1 LIYEP
6 QKIPFSIVLTIHS
19 KNMNSDKTANLPMH
33 STASKSTK
41 SSPPLII
48 YVLGPPCAGKSTL
61 CTTLV
66 NKFNLDHF
74 SIGDELRDL
83 ISSDTTGHA
92 ARIKSKLSVAELEDF
107 ATNVKAGTLAPSN
120 VTPKYVKERIF
131 PDGVVPLNLRILIDG
146 FPRGVDRWETFKDSV
161 KDIWQPDSSTW
172 TLLLCVDR
180 AVARQRF
187 LSRGRAGDVLDKRF
201 DDHENSIDNIVAAMK
216 QDGVNVVE
224 IHPGPDRDWED
235 VLSFLH
241 CIPGLHET

>member
-1 LIYEP
+1 
-6 QKIPFSIVLTIHS
+6 
-19 KNMNSDKTANLPMH
+19 M
-33 STASKSTK
+33 
-41 SSPPLII
+41 
-48 YVLGPPCAGKSTL
+48 
-61 CTTLV
+61 
-66 NKFNLDHF
+66 
-74 SIGDELRDL
+74 
-83 ISSDTTGHA
+83 
-92 ARIKSKLSVAELEDF
+92 
-107 ATNVKAGTLAPSN
+107 
-120 VTPKYVKERIF
+120 
-131 PDGVVPLNLRILIDG
+131 
-146 FPRGVDRWETFKDSV
+146 

-187 LSRGRAGDVLDKRF
+187 LSRGRAGNVFDKRF

>member
-1 LIYEP
+1 
-6 QKIPFSIVLTIHS
+6 
-19 KNMNSDKTANLPMH
+19 MNNKTTNVAMH
-33 STASKSTK
+33 STASEPSISST
-41 SSPPLII
+41 PLII

-61 CTTLV
+61 CTALV
-66 NKFNLDHF
+66 KNFKLDHF
-74 SIGDELRDL
+74 SIGDELRNL
-83 ISSDTTGHA
+83 ISSDASGHA

-131 PDGVVPLNLRILIDG
+131 PNGVVPPNLRILIDG

-187 LSRGRAGDVLDKRF
+187 LSRGRAGDVFEKRF
-201 DDHENSIDNIVAAMK
+201 DDHEKSIDEIVAAMK
-216 QDGVNVVE
+216 HDRVNVVE
-224 IHPGPDRDWED
+224 IDPGVDNDWED

-241 CIPGLHET
+241 IIPVLHEETRPE